1 MNYLDH
7 RLSKRLSEIR
17 IEQARLIRKRGLH
30 SQSERLIDQSLR
42 LSAVTREDQPS
53 GDASRAA

>member
-17 IEQARLIRKRGLH
+17 IEQARLIRERSLH
-30 SQSERLIDQSLR
+30 SQSERLIDQSLG